1 MSTTNTKETKP
12 GMGSKMRGAAQAAH
26 GIGETIRGTILGAI
40 DSIGG
45 DATANKEIAA
55 QGRMEYSQGIAKM
68 RGAGAGATAGYGT
81 GGGTGTG
88 AGAGTGAGT
97 EPVARPGQG
106 YDAGQQA
113 NAGGA
118 EASGTGAYD
127 AKESQAGG
135 YDQKPTGYQ
144 QNQPMPSA
152 AGNTEVGAGTDTGA
166 GAGAGTQAGQ
176 VGSAGT
182 AGAGGPGRAYDA
194 NQTSNGYNQ
203 QQPEGYQQKEP
214 MAPSSGNQDG
224 GEYQQGEKKSGYPQA
239 TDEKAATDQPQ

>member
-1 MSTTNTKETKP
+1 
-12 GMGSKMRGAAQAAH
+12 MRGAAQAAH

-88 AGAGTGAGT
+88 AGAGAGAGTGAGT

-127 AKESQAGG
+127 AKQSQSGG

-152 AGNTEVGAGTDTGA
+152 AGNTEVGDGTDTGA
-166 GAGAGTQAGQ
+166 G
-176 VGSAGT
+176 AGT

-203 QQPEGYQQKEP
+203 QQFEGHQQKEP

-224 GEYQQGEKKSGYPQA
+224 GEYQQGEKKSGYLQA